1 MNIQTVTKRQP
12 EVLKFVANGQGESFW
27 WKGGSC
33 IVFKVD
39 ASYSD
44 GVYALTEARI
54 VEGGGV
60 SPHMHPHEVEA
71 FYMLDGSIEV
81 RVGSHTFDA
90 KSGDFVSI
98 PKNVAHEFWNRGPEE
113 ANFINPF
120 APAGLEQMFRKGG
133 VPRWTHPH
141 PPEDNE
147 ERFQAATAAA
157 SSFGTVGKPDELSW
171 QDREGL
177 VISASAERGPGL
189 HTLAV
194 IPVEGGDCVCSEA
207 VVAHG
212 SALAL
217 GDVLGENVSVF
228 VVEGSGETTCGIPF
242 SQGDT
247 LAFGMKDGVSLRA
260 GVNGLRLFLLSVQ
273 QGIAGS

>member
-27 WKGGSC
+27 WKGGSR

-98 PKNVAHEFWNRGPEE
+98 PKNVAHEFWNRGAEE

-120 APAGLEQMFRKGG
+120 TPAGLEQMFRKGG
-133 VPRWTHPH
+133 VPRWTHPQ

-147 ERFQAATAAA
+147 ERFQAAIAAA
-157 SSFGTVGKPDELSW
+157 SSFGTIGKPDELSW
-171 QDREGL
+171 EDREGL
-177 VISASAERGPGL
+177 VISASADRGSGL
-189 HTLAV
+189 HMLAV
-194 IPVEGGDCVCSEA
+194 IPVEGGECVCSEA
-207 VVAHG
+207 VVTQG

-217 GDVLGENVSVF
+217 SDVVGENVSVF
-228 VVEGSGETTCGIPF
+228 VVDGSGETTSGILL
-242 SQGDT
+242 SEGDT
-247 LAFGMKDGVSLRA
+247 LVFGMKDSMHVTA
-260 GVNGLRLFLLSVQ
+260 GSNGLRLFILSVRQ
-273 QGIAGS
+273 SVV